1 MTPSYKTL
9 HKDFRLNG
17 LSCSWE
23 DLKYLGYAFVKEGE
37 TYEKAIGD
45 FLLDWSDAQETIQ
58 VNTSGSTGKP
68 KEILLKK
75 EYMVNSA
82 LTTGEYFNLKS
93 GNKALLC
100 LSAENIAGKMM
111 LVRAMVLGLDLRCI
125 EPSSR
130 PLEFLSKHYDFC
142 AMVPL
147 QLENSL
153 DKISQ
158 VKTVI
163 VGGASVSNALKA
175 KVQDTDCQ
183 VFETYGMTETI
194 THVAV
199 KRLNN
204 VGSNTRLN
212 DQVGQVVETSFRALS
227 GIRFSKDKRDCL
239 VIDAPKI
246 SDGQVVTNDVVDLIS
261 DSEFEWLGRYD
272 NVINSGGI
280 KLFPEQ
286 IEAKLS
292 AIISHRF
299 FVAGLP
305 DEKLGQKLILIVEG
319 KIDTDLLSQKIAVL
333 QSLDKYEIPK
343 AIYTFPK
350 FLETETG
357 KIRRKENINLIPS

>member
-1 MTPSYKTL
+1 MMLYWKTL

-23 DLKYLGYAFVKEGE
+23 DLKYLGYAFIKEGE

-45 FLLDWSDAQETIQ
+45 FLLDWSDANETIQ
-58 VNTSGSTGKP
+58 VSTSGSTGKP
-68 KEILLKK
+68 KQILLKK

-82 LTTGEYFNLKS
+82 LTTGEYFNLEQ

-111 LVRAMVLGLDLRCI
+111 LVRAMVLGLDLHCI

-130 PLEFLSKHYDFC
+130 PFGFLSKSFDFC
-142 AMVPL
+142 AMVPI

-158 VKTVI
+158 IKKI
-163 VGGASVSNALKA
+163 IIGGAAVSNVLNA
-175 KVQDTDCQ
+175 KVQDTECE

-199 KRLNN
+199 KRVNN
-204 VGSNTRLN
+204 VGHPEL
-212 DQVGQVVETSFRALS
+212 VEGAIETSFSALPS
-227 GIRFSKDKRDCL
+227 VKFSIDERNCL
-239 VIDAPKI
+239 IIKAPKI
-246 SDGQVVTNDVVDLIS
+246 SDEQIVTNDVVNLIS

-272 NVINSGGI
+272 NVINSGGV

-286 IEAKLS
+286 IEAKL
-292 AIISHRF
+292 AEIIPNRF
-299 FVAGLP
+299 FITGLN
-305 DEKLGQKLILIVEG
+305 DERLGQKLVLIVEG
-319 KIDTDLLSQKIAVL
+319 EADTDILSQKIGAL
-333 QSLDKYEIPK
+333 ESLEKYEVPK
-343 AIYTFPK
+343 EIRMLPK
-350 FLETETG
+350 FFETETG
-357 KIRRKENINLIPS
+357 KIRRKENTNLILS

>member
-1 MTPSYKTL
+1 MMPNWKTL
-9 HKDFRLNG
+9 NKEFRLNG

-37 TYEKAIGD
+37 AYEKAIGN

-68 KEILLKK
+68 KPILLKK
-75 EYMVNSA
+75 EHMVNSA

-111 LVRAMVLGLDLRCI
+111 LVRAMVMGLHLRCI

-130 PLEFLSKHYDFC
+130 PMELLSKSFDFC
-142 AMVPL
+142 AMVPM

-153 DKISQ
+153 DKINQ
-158 VKTVI
+158 IKTVI
-163 VGGASVSNALKA
+163 VGGASVSNALKEKIHDA
-175 KVQDTDCQ
+175 DCQ

-204 VGSNTRLN
+204 VRPNSHPEL
-212 DQVGQVVETSFRALS
+212 VEGVSDSPFKALS

-246 SDGQVVTNDVVDLIS
+246 TDGPIVTNDVVDLIS
-261 DSEFEWLGRYD
+261 ESEFEWLGRYD
-272 NVINSGGI
+272 NVINSGGL

-292 AIISHRF
+292 AIISNRF
-299 FVAGLP
+299 FVTGFP
-305 DEKLGQKLILIVEG
+305 DQKLGQKLVLIVEG
-319 KIDTDLLSQKIAVL
+319 KIDTDLLSEKMAVL
-333 QSLDKYEIPK
+333 SSLGKYQMPK
-343 AIYTFPK
+343 SIYRLLK

-357 KIRRKENINLIPS
+357 KIRRKETLNLL